1 MHATT
6 SESSNNNILPPMFD
20 PTFQDYMDKR
30 LKLLLALQQID
41 REEEEKICSCIIM

>member
-6 SESSNNNILPPMFD
+6 SESSSNDILSPMFD